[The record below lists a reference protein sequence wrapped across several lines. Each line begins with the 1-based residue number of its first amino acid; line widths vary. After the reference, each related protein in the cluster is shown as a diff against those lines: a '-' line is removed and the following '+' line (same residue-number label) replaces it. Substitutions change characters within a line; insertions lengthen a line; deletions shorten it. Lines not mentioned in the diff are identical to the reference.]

1 MAQAS
6 GALARRRSIALRV
19 FLIAVAGVF
28 CYSGWIAF
36 RIVRNAQGD
45 TPRKAD
51 VIVVFGAA
59 EYVGRPSPVLK
70 ARLDHALSLY
80 RDNMATMVITT
91 GGSGLDPVYSEGG
104 VGKNYLMKQSVPET
118 AIIAETQGNDTAE
131 SADRVGTIM
140 RKNKMRTAL
149 VVSDAYHIFRIK
161 RMMKNQGVEAFGEPR
176 PDSLP
181 KTSWGR
187 VSGVAR
193 EVVSFWAWKLH
204 IT

>member
-6 GALARRRSIALRV
+6 GALARLRSIALRV

-91 GGSGLDPVYSEGG
+91 GARRE
-104 VGKNYLMKQSVPET
+104 
-118 AIIAETQGNDTAE
+118 
-131 SADRVGTIM
+131 R
-140 RKNKMRTAL
+140 RT
-149 VVSDAYHIFRIK
+149 VR
-161 RMMKNQGVEAFGEPR
+161 
-176 PDSLP
+176 
-181 KTSWGR
+181 
-187 VSGVAR
+187 
-193 EVVSFWAWKLH
+193 
-204 IT
+204 